1 MSSMWRSVAAAPEA
15 TSTMAIGQALKT
27 VLSQGT
33 VCDFYGLSLLKII
46 STDPLLD
53 VIIEFGHNDGGSP
66 KSSATADVNGDD
78 DSVETVTLANGTVE
92 VVHTFG

>member
-1 MSSMWRSVAAAPEA
+1 VAAAPEA
-15 TSTMAIGQALKT
+15 TSAMAIGQALKT

-33 VCDFYGLSLLKII
+33 VCNFYGLSLLKII

-66 KSSATADVNGDD
+66 KSSATADVYGDD
-78 DSVETVTLANGTVE
+78 DSVTETVTLANGTVE